1 MCHVGTL
8 TTVKYKS
15 ASINT
20 IFLQEKVINR
30 SPWYELLVISDNVEN
45 RSTLATIQSPSSVI
59 LVLLHTHTIFLLY
72 FLPTYL
78 PGSIPQSSP
87 PDTGK
92 YLLLDHSAHYQNI
105 DTAERTWHHM
115 SPSDR
120 LKNQEKDFG
129 LLNTNRGLYVQ
140 LRAKYHWKKRPN
152 GNMKSTFFALVP
164 SPPFRTN
171 TPAADRMAT
180 HNWVTVT
187 TTSTLVTKCSLLAD
201 WKAKEGM
208 WRQA

>member
-120 LKNQEKDFG
+120 LKNQETDFG
-129 LLNTNRGLYVQ
+129 DYWIQTEVCMFNWEQNITEKRGQMVIW
-140 LRAKYHWKKRPN
+140 R
-152 GNMKSTFFALVP
+152 TP
-164 SPPFRTN
+164 SSHLSPVLPFGQIHLPLTGWQRT
-171 TPAADRMAT
+171 P
-180 HNWVTVT
+180 
-187 TTSTLVTKCSLLAD
+187 
-201 WKAKEGM
+201 G
-208 WRQA
+208 

>member
-78 PGSIPQSSP
+78 LGSIPQSSP

-140 LRAKYHWKKRPN
+140 LRAKYHWKKRP
-152 GNMKSTFFALVP
+152 MVIWRAP
-164 SPPFRTN
+164 SSHLSPVLPFGQIHLPLTGWQRT
-171 TPAADRMAT
+171 T
-180 HNWVTVT
+180 
-187 TTSTLVTKCSLLAD
+187 
-201 WKAKEGM
+201 G
-208 WRQA
+208 

>member
-8 TTVKYKS
+8 TTVKYKI

-20 IFLQEKVINR
+20 IFRQEKVINR

-120 LKNQEKDFG
+120 LKNQETDFG
-129 LLNTNRGLYVQ
+129 DYWIQTEVCMFNWEQNITEKRGQMVIW
-140 LRAKYHWKKRPN
+140 R
-152 GNMKSTFFALVP
+152 TP
-164 SPPFRTN
+164 SSHLSPVLPFGQIHLPLTGWQRT
-171 TPAADRMAT
+171 P
-180 HNWVTVT
+180 
-187 TTSTLVTKCSLLAD
+187 
-201 WKAKEGM
+201 G
-208 WRQA
+208 